1 MWIIYIILCSDN
13 SLYTGITNNLKKRFA
28 DHQAGKGARY
38 TRSHKPVRIIYSE
51 EVFSRAEALKREQ
64 EIKKYRREQKIRLLN
79 LNLGT

>member
-51 EVFSRAEALKREQ
+51 EVLSRAEALKREQ